1 MASVNCWRCLLRPS
15 AGVPAAPQRI
25 VPIMI
30 ASAQFSTSAQVA
42 KTQAKA
48 SGTGQHQRAGK
59 KMQLGKF
66 KKKKVEKT
74 KSPAPGERKAFRKR
88 IVLSNNNALEVPGLD
103 TLSAETMADS
113 ANAGKVFSI
122 PDKLVDQ
129 LRASEA
135 FKATQTWGL
144 FRSPH
149 VLLRSETADLAKK
162 MQAAADKKE
171 ALRLVI
177 SGDRLSGK
185 STLLLQALANGFLN
199 DWIVVN
205 IPEGKPAYARA

>member
-1 MASVNCWRCLLRPS
+1 MV
-15 AGVPAAPQRI
+15 
-25 VPIMI
+25 

-48 SGTGQHQRAGK
+48 SNSGGPTFRAGK

-66 KKKKVEKT
+66 KKKKLEKT

-88 IVLSNNNALEVPGLD
+88 IVLSNNNALVVPGLD
-103 TLSAETMADS
+103 TLGAESMADS
-113 ANAGKVFSI
+113 ANTGKIFAMS
-122 PDKLVDQ
+122 DKLVDQ

-135 FKATQTWGL
+135 FKVTQTWGL

-171 ALRLVI
+171 SLRLVI

-185 STLLLQALANGFLN
+185 STLLLQAMANGFLN
-199 DWIVVN
+199 EWIVVN
-205 IPEGKPAYARA
+205 IPEGEPTYLRAPKYWLLISHSSGTDHRLH

>member
-15 AGVPAAPQRI
+15 AGVPAAHQRV

-30 ASAQFSTSAQVA
+30 AAAPFSTSSQVA

-48 SGTGQHQRAGK
+48 SGGSSQPFRAGK
-59 KMQLGKF
+59 MMNLSKY

-88 IVLSNNNALEVPGLD
+88 IILSNNNALEVSGMDSLSPG
-103 TLSAETMADS
+103 TMSDS
-113 ANAGKVFSI
+113 ANAGRVFALS
-122 PDKLVDQ
+122 DQLVDQ

-135 FKATQTWGL
+135 FKSTQTWGL

-149 VLLRSETADLAKK
+149 VLLRSEMVDLAKR
-162 MQAAADKKE
+162 MQTAAENKE
-171 ALRLVI
+171 AIRLVVT
-177 SGDRLSGK
+177 GDRLSGK
-185 STLLLQALANGFLN
+185 SLLLLQAMANAFLN

-205 IPEGKPAYARA
+205 IPEGERICP